1 MPDTSYMTDPRAA
14 ATVFYDGGCPVCRRE
29 VGWYRKMRGGDDV
42 HWLDVSVAASVPE
55 GLPAGTTVDDLMRRF
70 TIKRRDGAV
79 VSGGPGFIALWRA
92 LGPLRGLGRLADHK
106 LGRTLGEI
114 AYRGFLKIRT
124 LWR

>member
-1 MPDTSYMTDPRAA
+1 MIKTDTTADPRAA
-14 ATVFYDGGCPVCRRE
+14 TQVFYDGGCPVCSRE
-29 VGWYRKMRGGDDV
+29 IGWYRNMRGGDDV
-42 HWLDVSVAASVPE
+42 LWLDISEAVTVPE
-55 GLPAGTTVDDLMRRF
+55 GLPPGMTIDDLMRRF
-70 TIKRRDGAV
+70 TIKRRDGEV

-92 LGPLRGLGRLADHK
+92 LGPLRVLGRLTDHK